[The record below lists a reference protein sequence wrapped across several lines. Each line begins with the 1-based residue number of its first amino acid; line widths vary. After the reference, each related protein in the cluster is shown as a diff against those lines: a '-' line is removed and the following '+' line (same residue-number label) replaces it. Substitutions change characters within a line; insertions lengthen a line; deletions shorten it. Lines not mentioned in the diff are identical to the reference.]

1 MIEQEIKVPSG
12 IRYLSQWTDFGLQL
26 PNCHLI
32 LNKVHTGIGA
42 TEYFLTNKEK
52 VILCSPRCSLIE
64 NKRNKH
70 PEVCF
75 YRHQSDNVTSDGGE
89 KKVKTKTKASF
100 EDIKRY
106 NDEVVTYI
114 LDCRSKQRV
123 PKIMVTFDSLG
134 HIITALRSIREDL
147 QEWTLVIDEFQVIF
161 SDSAFKSL
169 TEMLF
174 LQNTQFF
181 TRVIYLSATPYL
193 KEYMEK
199 MDEFKNLPYYTLVW
213 PREMEKKAIVT
224 NVIIKKG
231 NSRVKICQD
240 IINKMRK
247 GQTVKFGD
255 KEFDTNEAVFY
266 INNVNDILK
275 IVEKCSL
282 TSDEVN
288 ILCSKSNG
296 DRLKKAG
303 LSLGIFPKEGE
314 HHKMFTFCTKSVYL
328 GVDFYSECAMS
339 YVFADPSQ
347 DTLALD
353 ISMDLTQILG
363 RQRLDRNPYQN
374 EAVLFVK
381 ESFMQTKDDEFSAYI
396 EKKEK
401 ATESLIQTFLSM
413 PLASQRAHIPVY
425 RSSIEKDR
433 YKNNYLMVID
443 DTKSGEPTVKFNT
456 LYMLAEIRAWQI
468 STMNLKNMYS
478 IITEQEKSGI
488 IGTIGTTSVNPDV
501 LKFKTNFEAT
511 RDTTQR
517 IKLYCDFRYRR
528 PDLVPELDFVP
539 KKYDEYWDALGYED
553 LKTLGFQESKIRLAL
568 VEPDPF
574 DSTLE
579 ESILE
584 VRENLMEKRYKAA
597 EIKKVIKKSYKKAG
611 SNKNAKATDIERY
624 VTVKKGQDASGKR
637 YYEILSRYQKNITM
651 FPFVWRPNA
660 PMPMTIDRLLE
671 IIQSGKYTM
680 KKSST
685 ESRELIDVIDEI
697 RSTPDHDTQARLK
710 RDWLPVTCVNGRFRY
725 KDDQGLYCYS
735 SFVALDFDGFDTKEE
750 MDKAKEHLKT
760 YDWMYAIFETPSG
773 MGLKAIVLHDSVNPS
788 NHWNLMKQLM
798 NTLSIPEN
806 DDVVKDLSRGHFL
819 SYDPNLWRNPNPK
832 AFRFVF
838 DGALDKPT
846 GTKSKE
852 RFVSVSDYDDTK
864 LDTWVAGFLNDLR
877 KNLLT
882 DDAILERLDKHWKK
896 DKPDYFVVGNR
907 HRSMLIIAGTLCKA
921 GIPKEKTT
929 GYLIE
934 SYPEKEQ
941 AEIESVVE
949 FAYDHNAFG
958 CDRRRYRR

>member
-12 IRYLSQWTDFGLQL
+12 IRYLSQWTDFGQQL
-26 PNCHLI
+26 PYCHFI

-42 TEYFLTNKEK
+42 TQYFLSCNER
-52 VILCSPRCSLIE
+52 VILCTPRCSLIE

-70 PEVCF
+70 PTACF
-75 YRHQSDNVTSDGGE
+75 YRYMDDNVSTDESG
-89 KKVKTKTKASF
+89 KKIKAKKKASF
-100 EDIKRY
+100 EDIKKY
-106 NDEVVTYI
+106 NAEVMDYVKTCYSKRIVPKVMVTY
-114 LDCRSKQRV
+114 
-123 PKIMVTFDSLG
+123 DSLG
-134 HIITALRSIREDL
+134 HVMDALRSVGEDL
-147 QEWTLVIDEFQVIF
+147 GTWTLVIDEFQVIF

-174 LQNTQFF
+174 LKNAQAF
-181 TRVIYLSATPYL
+181 TKVIYLSATPYL
-193 KEYMEK
+193 KEYMEQ
-199 MDEFKNLPYYTLVW
+199 MNEFKNLPYYTLVW
-213 PREMEKKAIVT
+213 PKEMEKKAIVT

-240 IINKMRK
+240 LINKMRK

-303 LSLGIFPKEGE
+303 LSLGTFPKEGE

-328 GVDFYSECAMS
+328 GVDFYSDCAMS

-374 EAVLFVK
+374 EAVLFIK
-381 ESFMQTKDDEFSAYI
+381 ESFLQKKDEEFSAYV
-396 EKKEK
+396 EKKKE
-401 ATESLIQTFLSM
+401 ATESLITAFHSADPDTQE
-413 PLASQRAHIPVY
+413 ASIPVY
-425 RSSIEKDR
+425 RSSMKNDC

-443 DTKSGEPTVKFNT
+443 DPTTEKPTVAFNT

-478 IITEQEKSGI
+478 IISEQDKVGI
-488 IGTIGTTSVNPDV
+488 IGTIGTTSENPDV
-501 LKFKTNFEAT
+501 WAFKAKFEAT

-517 IKLYCDFRYRR
+517 LKLYCDFRQLH
-528 PDLVPELDFVP
+528 PDLVSEIDFISG
-539 KKYDEYWDALGYED
+539 KYADYWDALGYED
-553 LKTLGFQESKIRLAL
+553 LKSLGFQESKIRLAL
-568 VEPDPF
+568 AEPTPF

-579 ESILE
+579 AAILE
-584 VRENLMEKRYKAA
+584 VRENLKERRYTANEVKAI
-597 EIKKVIKKSYKKAG
+597 IKAVYKKTGLKKGAKDIG
-611 SNKNAKATDIERY
+611 SY
-624 VTVKKGQDASGKR
+624 VTAKEVQDGKTGKR
-637 YYEILSRYQKNITM
+637 YYEIHSCYQKSITM
-651 FPFVWRPNA
+651 FPFVWRPNV
-660 PMPMTIDRLLE
+660 PMSMTIDRLLD
-671 IIQSGKYTM
+671 IIETGKYTI
-680 KKSST
+680 KKSDT
-685 ESRELIDVIDEI
+685 ESQELRDVIDEI
-697 RSTPDHDTQARLK
+697 RSTPDHDAQAKLK
-710 RDWLPVTCVNGRFRY
+710 RDWLPVVCVNGRFKY
-725 KDDQGLYCYS
+725 KGDHGLDCYS
-735 SFVALDFDGFDTKEE
+735 SFVALDFDGFKTKEE
-750 MDKAKEHLKT
+750 MSKTKELLKT
-760 YDWMYAIFETPSG
+760 FEWVYAVFKTPSG

-798 NTLSIPEN
+798 NELSIPEN
-806 DDVVKDLSRGHFL
+806 DDVVVDLSRGHFL
-819 SYDPNLWRNPNPK
+819 SYDSNLWHNPNPK
-832 AFRFVF
+832 AYHFVF

-852 RFVSVSDYDDTK
+852 RFVSVSDFGDTK
-864 LDTWVAGFLNDLR
+864 LDIWTAGFLNDLR

-896 DKPDYFVVGNR
+896 EKPEYFEVGNR

-934 SYPEKEQ
+934 AYPQKDQ
-941 AEIESVVE
+941 PEIDSIVE
-949 FAYDHNAFG
+949 FAYENNAFG